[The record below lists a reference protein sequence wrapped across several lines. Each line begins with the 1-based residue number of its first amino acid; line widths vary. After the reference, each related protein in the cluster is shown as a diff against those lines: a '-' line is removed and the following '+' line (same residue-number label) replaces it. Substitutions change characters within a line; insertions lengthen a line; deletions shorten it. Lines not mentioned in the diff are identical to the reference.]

1 MADQETPSTLPGPGL
16 TPQGELSRRIKLL
29 LDAAVAE
36 RGQSLTFREISE
48 ALATRGV
55 NLSRARWSYLKDGN
69 GRVIQDRPL
78 LTALAGYFNVSPDY
92 LVAVG
97 DIEISEEAWEQLESV
112 HSLRAERVKSFAQQT
127 LGDVS
132 PETLEAIT
140 EYLNARVPPR
150 PGRGAAGDSADSP
163 GEPPIEP

>member
-1 MADQETPSTLPGPGL
+1 MADQETPSASPGPRL
-16 TPQGELSRRIKLL
+16 TLQGELSRRLKLL
-29 LDAAVAE
+29 IDAAVAE
-36 RGQSLTFREISE
+36 RGKPLTFREISE

-78 LTALAGYFNVSPDY
+78 LMALAGYFNVSPDY
-92 LVAVG
+92 LMAVG

-112 HSLRAERVKSFAQQT
+112 RSLRDARVKLFVDQT

-132 PETLEAIT
+132 PKTLEAIT
-140 EYLNARVPPR
+140 EYINGGRSVPSQ
-150 PGRGAAGDSADSP
+150 AEAVGDCVDSH
-163 GEPPIEP
+163 GEPPVVP

>member
-1 MADQETPSTLPGPGL
+1 MADQETPAPSQGPGL
-16 TPQGELSRRIKLL
+16 TPQGELSRRLKLL

-36 RGQSLTFREISE
+36 RGQPLTYREISE

-55 NLSRARWSYLKDGN
+55 NLSRVRWSYLKDGY
-69 GRVIQDRPL
+69 GSLIPDKPL

-92 LVAVG
+92 LMAVG

-112 HSLRAERVKSFAQQT
+112 RSLREARVKLFVDQT

-140 EYLNARVPPR
+140 EYLNGDRSVPPE
-150 PGRGAAGDSADSP
+150 AEAVGDCVDSH
-163 GEPPIEP
+163 GEPPVVP